1 MSEDVVQTVSL
12 SDDTG
17 EPGRG
22 AGFLALGGILGAIA
36 ASSCCIVPL
45 VLFSLGATGAW
56 VGNLG
61 ALAAYQPYFI
71 PLTLGFLGVGF
82 YLVYRKPQAVCVD
95 EVACARPMPKRFVK
109 AGLWLSLINI

>member
-61 ALAAYQPYFI
+61 ALAA
-71 PLTLGFLGVGF
+71 
-82 YLVYRKPQAVCVD
+82 
-95 EVACARPMPKRFVK
+95 
-109 AGLWLSLINI
+109 